1 MGTYCQLAK
10 LKGLAAAGMLMMALT
25 ACSTDGSSFAG
36 LDSLTGE
43 AKYAPEFIKSN
54 IVVGKSTKQQIR
66 EKFGSPSNVSDNL
79 GNDTSEWLYDRSE
92 SQLGKLTDMAYKY
105 TTRYGAQSSASTII
119 SSQNQVGDA
128 QEIMNDAGTLSGSN
142 APGKKVKINR
152 LYVEF
157 RGDVVRSFRTY

>member
-1 MGTYCQLAK
+1 MV
-10 LKGLAAAGMLMMALT
+10 ALT
-25 ACSTDGSSFAG
+25 ACSTDGSFAG

-43 AKYAPEFIKSN
+43 AKYAPEFIKGN
-54 IVVGKSTKQQIR
+54 IIIGKSTKQQIR
-66 EKFGSPSNVSDNL
+66 EKFGSPSDVSDNL
-79 GNDTSEWLYDRSE
+79 GNDTSQWLYDRSK

-157 RGDVVRSFRTY
+157 KGDVVRAFRTY

>member
-1 MGTYCQLAK
+1 MGNYCRLAK
-10 LKGLAAAGMLMMALT
+10 LKGLAAAGMLMVALT
-25 ACSTDGSSFAG
+25 ACSTDGSFAG

-43 AKYAPEFIKSN
+43 AKYAPEFIKGN
-54 IVVGKSTKQQIR
+54 IIIGKSTKQQIR
-66 EKFGSPSNVSDNL
+66 EKFGSPSDVSDNL

-157 RGDVVRSFRTY
+157 KGDVVRAFRTY

>member
-1 MGTYCQLAK
+1 MGTYCQLVK
-10 LKGLAAAGMLMMALT
+10 LKGLAAAGMLMVALT
-25 ACSTDGSSFAG
+25 ACSTDGSFAG

-43 AKYAPEFIKSN
+43 AKYAPEFIKGN
-54 IVVGKSTKQQIR
+54 IVIGKSTKQQIR
-66 EKFGSPSNVSDNL
+66 EKFGSPSDVSDNL

-157 RGDVVRSFRTY
+157 KGDVVRAFRTY

>member
-1 MGTYCQLAK
+1 MV
-10 LKGLAAAGMLMMALT
+10 ALT
-25 ACSTDGSSFAG
+25 ACSTDGSFAG

-43 AKYAPEFIKSN
+43 AKYAPEFIKGN
-54 IVVGKSTKQQIR
+54 IIIGKSTKQQIR
-66 EKFGSPSNVSDNL
+66 EKFGSPSDVSDNL

-157 RGDVVRSFRTY
+157 KGDVVRAFRTY

>member
-1 MGTYCQLAK
+1 MGTYGQLAK
-10 LKGLAAAGMLMMALT
+10 LKGLAAAGMLMVALT
-25 ACSTDGSSFAG
+25 ACSTDGSFAG

-43 AKYAPEFIKSN
+43 AKYAPEFIKGN
-54 IVVGKSTKQQIR
+54 IIIGKSTKQQIR
-66 EKFGSPSNVSDNL
+66 EKFGSPSDVSDNL

-157 RGDVVRSFRTY
+157 KGDVVRAFRTY